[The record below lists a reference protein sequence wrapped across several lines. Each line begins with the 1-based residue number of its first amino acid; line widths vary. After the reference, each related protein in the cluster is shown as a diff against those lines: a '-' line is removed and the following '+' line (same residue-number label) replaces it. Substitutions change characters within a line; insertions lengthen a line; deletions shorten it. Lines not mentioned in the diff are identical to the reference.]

1 MIKEAN
7 KTVFKMKTNSK
18 KYTFLIVLVL
28 GMMSISYAQQRG
40 GQRPEREQRP
50 TPPSFEELLE
60 KMDANNDGK
69 LAKDEVA
76 GPLAKDFNRIDTNED
91 GFISEN
97 ELPKGKPDRKRR
109 NANNKDGLT
118 LTSVYKDM
126 DSNEDKKIAKEEAKG
141 IIAKRFDEFDLD
153 NDGYIS
159 KVEMSKTLKQLQ
171 K

>member
-7 KTVFKMKTNSK
+7 KIVFKMKTNSK
-18 KYTFLIVLVL
+18 KYTILIVLVL

-40 GQRPEREQRP
+40 GQRPERKQRP

-60 KMDANNDGK
+60 KMDANDDGK

-97 ELPKGKPDRKRR
+97 ELPKGKSDRKRR
-109 NANNKDGLT
+109 KTNNKDGLT